1 MNEARRLADARA
13 LLRLRTLREDAARAA
28 LAQARQHEAAC
39 REQVERRIAHIAVV
53 RADRLAL
60 AGWLAQAT
68 DTPRQQPYAA
78 ARRHALD
85 DELERAEFDL
95 IDERNALARAS
106 AAVRDALAA
115 WQRAQARREAIDTCV
130 AGART
135 ALGRARER
143 RAESEEA

>member
-1 MNEARRLADARA
+1 MNEARQLADARA
-13 LLRLRTLREDAARAA
+13 LLRLRALREDAARSA
-28 LAQARQHEAAC
+28 LAQARQQEATC
-39 REQVERRIAHIAVV
+39 RAQVERRVAQIAAV
-53 RADRLAL
+53 RADRRAL
-60 AGWLAQAT
+60 AAWLAQAT

-78 ARRHALD
+78 ARRLALD

-95 IDERNALARAS
+95 IDERNALTRAT